1 MDAADPVLESFILG
15 AVVGQWGALLL
26 RACGVHIGEAEN
38 LSWVQGTPPS
48 VGRDLNLNP
57 VADLGASFV
66 GLQGSWALLK
76 QFFLEDSAVLFLPLD
91 AHPPLLLPGSL
102 GVWNWGA
109 RVWGKLKACPSSGR

>member
-1 MDAADPVLESFILG
+1 MGGGNFESWMLQTRYWKVSSWGPLWGSGVRFFSGPVVFIL
-15 AVVGQWGALLL
+15 
-26 RACGVHIGEAEN
+26 EN

-48 VGRDLNLNP
+48 VGRDLNVNP

-91 AHPPLLLPGSL
+91 VHPSLLLPGSL
-102 GVWNWGA
+102 GV
-109 RVWGKLKACPSSGR
+109 